1 MSFLQDLTSQVGR
14 NLITGPHKTEV
25 RKDGRPKWVE
35 RWVDFRNEL
44 ETQAAVD
51 YVADECKGVY
61 FALGSFAPAGKNRY
75 RRLSAY
81 CTHLKALWFDIDCG
95 EEKWKKH
102 AGKGCYRTREDGQ
115 NAFLAFLESTK
126 LPLPSYV
133 VSSGAGYHIYWRFER
148 DLPIDEWRR
157 MALTLKAICARWGFE
172 ADPSRTA
179 DASSVLRVPNTQHHS
194 GATVEIIAT
203 NDLVTV
209 DAFNAAMDALRPYIQ
224 DPVFTQQQDMLAGLG
239 AKPDFAENAETTL
252 SEQELSVPKKFA
264 NIIQRSELTNTGC
277 KQLYEMYQHQDTTP
291 EPMWAAALSIA
302 RFCIDGNEWAIKI
315 SENHPE
321 FDPTL
326 TIRKMEQWSA
336 PRTCLWFSQS
346 NPDGCKG
353 CPHFTGISQ
362 RPTQSPIMLGV
373 EERLPVVVEAP
384 MAGNVNDDEE
394 GFTETFIIPEY
405 PFPFYRPPAGGVWIQ
420 DNEEGEINNRQVY
433 DFDLYIYD
441 RIGMGADNKPRFWAR
456 QHTPH
461 DGVNEIELSSDDV
474 FGPINTLPIKLAAHN
489 ILLPP
494 ETNTAE
500 LYRYLR
506 SQAAQLQRT
515 RAMTNPPRQL
525 GWTANDGFVLGKWEF
540 TKAGRKM
547 SPIPDTNIA
556 RNFAESCEVRRDA
569 NLQVD
574 NWNKAISALYGAND
588 AATYRLILAM
598 GFGAPIRARFGS
610 EVGGVVNIYSED
622 SGFGKTTLT
631 KVIAGIF
638 GQSPDP
644 FVLQAQHGTTVTAF
658 FEIISYVNSLPLAL
672 DETGQMDT
680 ESLMAFVHTCTSGRA
695 KARGSHQA
703 NDIRQSLPGWKSH
716 VFSSSNV
723 SLWNR
728 ITEARAEN
736 EAYLMRI
743 VEIPVRA
750 LEQSKDKNYGDD
762 AVREVQKHY
771 GVAGPIFIEH
781 VLHHAEQIQTLWMDV
796 SRSLT
801 ERCALHGRHRFWGD
815 IMTAACV
822 GAKVAYDAGVY
833 PFNPQEVFTTAC
845 KLLVSLKKRA
855 ETKVVSEFDLLSEML
870 GTYIDSTIVI
880 KDSKTSTVPIRQPL
894 HRAYIRV
901 EVDDAKMFIQ
911 NNALREFAK
920 TRQFGI
926 ERLEMAL
933 EEIGAQRG
941 VPKRMWSNS
950 DFRQHD
956 APVRTWYIDLTS
968 PLAVAYLDPDRYKD
982 DERNS
987 SSSSSST

>member
-1 MSFLQDLTSQVGR
+1 MSFLKDLTSQVGR

-25 RKDGRPKWVE
+25 RKDGSPKWVE
-35 RWVDFRNEL
+35 RWVNFADEL

-61 FALGSFAPAGKNRY
+61 FALGSFKPESNYRY
-75 RRLSAY
+75 RRLSAL

-95 EEKWKKH
+95 EEKWIKH
-102 AGKGCYRTREDGQ
+102 AGKGCYKTREDGKR
-115 NAFLAFLESTK
+115 AFLAFLESTR
-126 LPLPSYV
+126 LPLPTYV
-133 VSSGAGYHIYWRFER
+133 VSSGTGFHVYWQFDR
-148 DLPIDEWRR
+148 DVPIDEWRP
-157 MALTLKAICARWGFE
+157 MALTLKAICARWQFE
-172 ADPSRTA
+172 ADPARTA
-179 DASSVLRVPNTQHHS
+179 DASSVLRVPGTHHHS
-194 GATVEIIAT
+194 GATVEIVGTGAV
-203 NDLVTV
+203 VTV
-209 DAFNAAMDALRPYIQ
+209 ETFKQAMDNLRQYVQ
-224 DPVFTQQQDMLAGLG
+224 DPIFVKQQDILAGLG
-239 AKPDFAENAETTL
+239 ERPDFADGAESTL
-252 SEQELSVPKKFA
+252 SEQELTTPKRFA

-277 KQLYEMYQHQDTTP
+277 KQLYDMYLHQEHVQ

-302 RFCIDGNEWAIKI
+302 KFCVDGEEWALKI

-321 FDPTL
+321 FDPGLTL
-326 TIRKMEQWSA
+326 RKMAQWTA
-336 PRTCLWFSQS
+336 PRTCLWFSQ
-346 NPDGCKG
+346 NNLEGCKG

-362 RPTQSPIMLGV
+362 RPSQSPIMLGV
-373 EERLPVVVEAP
+373 DERLPVVVEAP
-384 MAGNVNDDEE
+384 MAGNTASDGEE
-394 GFTETFIIPEY
+394 EYTEQFIIPEY
-405 PFPFYRPPAGGVWIQ
+405 PYPYYRPPQGGVWIQ
-420 DNEEGEINNRQVY
+420 DNSDGEVQQRQVY

-461 DGVNEIELSSDDV
+461 DGVNEIELSSDDI
-474 FGPINTLPIKLAAHN
+474 FGPVNTLPIKLAAHN

-494 ETNTAE
+494 DTNTGE

-506 SQAAQLQRT
+506 SQGAQLQRT
-515 RAMTNPPRQL
+515 KAMTNPPRQL
-525 GWTANDGFVLGKWEF
+525 GWTQNDGFVLGKWEF
-540 TKAGRKM
+540 TRAGRKM

-556 RNFAESCEVRRDA
+556 RNFAESCEIRRDA
-569 NLQVD
+569 RDQLD
-574 NWNKAISALYGAND
+574 KWNRAIDKLYGAED

-658 FEIISYVNSLPLAL
+658 FEIISYVNSLPLTL

-680 ESLMAFVHTCTSGRA
+680 DSLMAFVHTCTSGRA
-695 KARGSHQA
+695 KARGSNQT

-762 AVREVQKHY
+762 AVREVQKHF

-781 VLHHAEQIQTLWMDV
+781 VIHNMEEIKNLWVDV
-796 SRSLT
+796 SRSLSD
-801 ERCALHGRHRFWGD
+801 RCKLHGRHRFWGD
-815 IMTAACV
+815 ILTAACV
-822 GAKVAYDAGVY
+822 GAKIAHDAGVY
-833 PFNPQEVFTTAC
+833 PFNPREVFTTAC
-845 KLLVSLKKRA
+845 NLLMSLKARA

-880 KDSKTSTVPIRQPL
+880 KNSTTSNTPIRQPL

-901 EVDDAKMFIQ
+901 EVDEARMFIQ
-911 NNALREFAK
+911 NIALREFAK

-926 ERLEMAL
+926 ERLETAL

-941 VPKRMWSNS
+941 VMKRMWSNS
-950 DFRQHD
+950 DFKQHD
-956 APVRTWYIDLTS
+956 APVRTWYIDLTA
-968 PLAVAYLDPDRYKD
+968 PLAKAYLDSGNYYESGNTGADGG
-982 DERNS
+982 
-987 SSSSSST
+987 

>member
-1 MSFLQDLTSQVGR
+1 MSFLKDLTSQVGR

-25 RKDGRPKWVE
+25 RKDGRPRWVE
-35 RWVDFRNEL
+35 RWVDFSNDV

-61 FALGSFAPAGKNRY
+61 FALGSFAPAEKY
-75 RRLSAY
+75 TYLRRSAY
-81 CTHLKALWFDIDCG
+81 CTHLRALWFDIDCG
-95 EEKWKKH
+95 EEKWAKH

-115 NAFLAFLESTK
+115 QAFLHFLNSTG
-126 LPLPSYV
+126 LPFPTYV
-133 VSSGAGYHIYWRFER
+133 VSSGAGYHVYWQLDR
-148 DLPIDEWRR
+148 DVPIDEWRM
-157 MALTLKAICARWGFE
+157 MALTMKAICARWHFE
-172 ADPSRTA
+172 ADPARTA
-179 DASSVLRVPNTQHHS
+179 DASSVLRVPGTLHHS
-194 GATVEIIAT
+194 GATVEIVSA
-203 NDLVTV
+203 NAVVTV
-209 DAFNAAMDALRPYIQ
+209 EQMKAAMDRLRPYIQ
-224 DPVFTQQQDMLAGLG
+224 EPQFTQQQDMLAGLG
-239 AKPDFAENAETTL
+239 AKPEFLAGEESTL
-252 SEQELSVPKKFA
+252 SEQELNTPKKFA

-277 KQLYEMYQHQDTTP
+277 KQLYDMYKNQETVQ

-302 RFCIDGNEWAIKI
+302 RFCDDGREWAIKI

-321 FDPTL
+321 FDPNI

-336 PRTCLWFSQS
+336 PRTCLWFSQN

-353 CPHFTGISQ
+353 CPHHTGISQ
-362 RPTQSPIMLGV
+362 RPSQSPIMLGV

-384 MAGNVNDDEE
+384 MAGNNSTDEE
-394 GFTETFIIPEY
+394 EYTEKFIIPEY
-405 PFPFYRPPAGGVWIQ
+405 PFPYYRPPTGGVWIQ
-420 DNEEGEINNRQVY
+420 DNDDGEVQHRQVY
-433 DFDLYIYD
+433 DFDLYVYD

-461 DGVNEIELSSDDV
+461 DGVNEIELSSDDL
-474 FGPINTLPIKLAAHN
+474 FGPVNTLPVKLAAHN

-494 ETNTAE
+494 DINTGD

-506 SQAAQLQRT
+506 SQSAQLQRT
-515 RAMTNPPRQL
+515 KAMTNPPRQL
-525 GWTANDGFVLGKWEF
+525 GWTNNNGFVLGKWEF
-540 TKAGRKM
+540 TRAGRKM

-556 RNFAESCEVRRDA
+556 RNFAESCEIRRDA
-569 NLQVD
+569 RAQVD
-574 NWNKAISALYGAND
+574 NWNKSLNALYGADD

-598 GFGAPIRARFGS
+598 GFGAPIRAKFGS

-658 FEIISYVNSLPLAL
+658 FEIISYVNSLPLTL

-680 ESLMAFVHTCTSGRA
+680 DSLMAFVHTCTSGRA
-695 KARGSHQA
+695 KARGSNQV

-750 LEQSKDKNYGDD
+750 LAQSKDKNYGDD
-762 AVREVQKHY
+762 AVREMQKHF

-781 VLHHAEQIQTLWMDV
+781 VLHNMDSIRDLWVEV
-796 SRSLT
+796 SRSLS
-801 ERCALHGRHRFWGD
+801 ERCKLHGRHRFWGD

-822 GAKVAYDAGVY
+822 GAKIAHDAGVY
-833 PFNPQEVFTTAC
+833 PFNPREVFTTAC
-845 KLLVSLKKRA
+845 NLLVSLKSRA
-855 ETKVVSEFDLLSEML
+855 ESKVVSEFDLLSEML
-870 GTYIDSTIVI
+870 GTYIDSTIVV
-880 KDSKTSTVPIRQPL
+880 KNSRDSNVPIRQPL

-901 EVDDAKMFIQ
+901 EVDDAKMYIQ

-926 ERLEMAL
+926 ERLETAL
-933 EEIGAQRG
+933 EEIGAVRG
-941 VPKRMWSNS
+941 VMKRMWSNS
-950 DFRQHD
+950 DFKQHD

-968 PLAVAYLDPDRYKD
+968 PLARAYLNAGSYYA
-982 DERNS
+982 ERDTGADGS
-987 SSSSSST
+987 

>member
-1 MSFLQDLTSQVGR
+1 MSFLRDLTSQVGR
-14 NLITGPHKTEV
+14 NLITGPHKTKV
-25 RKDGRPKWVE
+25 RKDGRPIWVE
-35 RWVDFRNEL
+35 RWVDFNNEL
-44 ETQAAVD
+44 ETQAAID
-51 YVADECKGVY
+51 YITDECKGVY
-61 FALGSFAPAGKNRY
+61 FALGSFKPFEPNRY
-75 RRLSAY
+75 ARKSAY

-95 EEKWKKH
+95 EEKWQKH

-115 NAFLAFLESTK
+115 AAFINLLESTR
-126 LPLPSYV
+126 LPMPTYV
-133 VSSGAGYHIYWRFER
+133 VSSGAGYHIYWQFER
-148 DLPIDEWRR
+148 DIPLDEWRR
-157 MALTLKAICARWGFE
+157 MALTLKAVCARWKFE

-179 DASSVLRVPNTQHHS
+179 DASSVLRVPSTLHHS
-194 GATVEIIAT
+194 GAVVEIIAE
-203 NDLVTV
+203 NAPVTV
-209 DAFNAAMDALRPYIQ
+209 DQFNAALDRLRPYIQ
-224 DPVFTQQQDMLAGLG
+224 DPIFVEQQDMLAGLG
-239 AKPDFAENAETTL
+239 AKPEFLENAESTL
-252 SEQELSVPKKFA
+252 TEQELSTPKKFA

-277 KQLYEMYQHQDTTP
+277 KQLYDMYQHQDTTP

-302 RFCIDGNEWAIKI
+302 KFCIDGEEWAIKI

-321 FDPTL
+321 FDPRV
-326 TIRKMEQWSA
+326 TIKKMEQWSA
-336 PRTCLWFSQS
+336 PRTCLWFSQN

-353 CPHFTGISQ
+353 CPHFNGISQ
-362 RPTQSPIMLGV
+362 RQTQSPIMLGV

-384 MAGNVNDDEE
+384 MAGNNASDDEE
-394 GFTETFIIPEY
+394 FTEKFVIPEY
-405 PFPFYRPPAGGVWIQ
+405 PFPFYRPPTGGVWMQ
-420 DNEEGEINNRQVY
+420 DTNDGEAVNKQVY

-461 DGVNEIELSSDDV
+461 DGVNEIELSSDDI
-474 FGPINTLPIKLAAHN
+474 FGPVNTLPIKLAAHN

-494 ETNTAE
+494 ETSTSD

-506 SQAAQLQRT
+506 AQGAQLQRT

-525 GWTANDGFVLGKWEF
+525 GWTSNDGFVLGKWEF

-556 RNFAESCEVRRDA
+556 KNFAESCEIRRDA
-569 NLQVD
+569 RLQVD
-574 NWNKAISALYGAND
+574 NWNNAINKLYGADD
-588 AATYRLILAM
+588 AELYRLILAM
-598 GFGAPIRARFGS
+598 GFGAPIRTRFGS

-658 FEIISYVNSLPLAL
+658 FEIISYVNSLPLTL

-680 ESLMAFVHTCTSGRA
+680 DSLMAFVHTCTSGRA
-695 KARGSHQA
+695 KARGSHQV

-762 AVREVQKHY
+762 AVREVQKHF
-771 GVAGPIFIEH
+771 GVAGPVFIEH
-781 VLHHAEQIQTLWMDV
+781 VLHRMEEIQELWGTV
-796 SRSLT
+796 SRSIT
-801 ERCALHGRHRFWGD
+801 ERCKLHGRHRFWGD

-822 GAKVAYDAGVY
+822 GAKIAHDAGVF
-833 PFNPQEVFTTAC
+833 PFNPQEVFTSAC
-845 KLLVSLKKRA
+845 KMLVSLKKRA
-855 ETKVVSEFDLLSEML
+855 ESKVVSEYDLLSEML
-870 GTYIDSTIVI
+870 GTYIDSTIVV
-880 KDSKTSTVPIRQPL
+880 KNAKTSPMPIRQPMR
-894 HRAYIRV
+894 RAYIRV
-901 EVDDAKMFIQ
+901 ELEDAKMYID
-911 NNALREFAK
+911 NNALREFAR
-920 TRQFGI
+920 TRQFGV
-926 ERLEMAL
+926 ERLETAL
-933 EEIGAQRG
+933 EEIGAVRG
-941 VPKRMWSNS
+941 VSKRMWANS
-950 DFRQHD
+950 DFMQNNP
-956 APVRTWYIDLTS
+956 PVRTWYVDLTS
-968 PLAVAYLDPDRYKD
+968 PLARAYLNSDAYNY
-982 DERNS
+982 DEGNS
-987 SSSSSST
+987 STNVS